1 MFINF
6 NELEDIIFLVLCSFY
21 PKLNIVTSDI
31 SSRDCF
37 LLFIMINKI
46 YH

>member
-6 NELEDIIFLVLCSFY
+6 NELEDILVLCSFY

-37 LLFIMINKI
+37 LLFIMINKTP
-46 YH
+46 H